1 MSCDE
6 RLSLQTSFRDG
17 GTGYNAASDNLP
29 TRISSHQDIPVKY
42 AICNETFGDMPL
54 SQALEIARD
63 AGYTGWEVAPFMIT
77 DDVASYSDAQR
88 REYRETVES
97 HGLQII
103 GLHWLLAKTE
113 GFYLTTMDEAVR
125 KNTSEYFCLLAKLCR
140 DLGGD
145 VMVLGSPQQRNFPPE
160 QTEEQAME
168 AAAACLRDVVP
179 ALEQNNVRIA
189 IEPLGRGEGNFL
201 NTAALGRDLM
211 DRVGSDHV
219 GLHLDVKAMSDE
231 PTPVPQIIRDN
242 ADAMLH
248 FHANDPNLL
257 GPGMGEV
264 DFRPILE
271 AVHEVGYQG
280 WTSVEVFDYSLGAEN
295 IARQSMQNMLAA
307 QS

>member
-1 MSCDE
+1 
-6 RLSLQTSFRDG
+6 
-17 GTGYNAASDNLP
+17 
-29 TRISSHQDIPVKY
+29 
-42 AICNETFGDMPL
+42 MPL
-54 SQALEIARD
+54 QQALQIARD

-77 DDVASYSDAQR
+77 DDLATYSADQR
-88 REYRETVES
+88 KQYRESVES
-97 HGLQII
+97 AGLQII

-113 GFYLTTMDEAVR
+113 GFYLTSPDETIR
-125 KNTSEYFCLLAKLCR
+125 QNTSKYFCLLAHLCR

-145 VMVLGSPQQRNFPPE
+145 VMVLGSPQQRNFPPS

-179 ALEQNNVRIA
+179 TLEECGVRIA

-211 DRVGSDHV
+211 QRVGSDQV

-231 PTPVPQIIRDN
+231 PTPVPQIIREN
-242 ADAMLH
+242 ADVMMH

-264 DFRPILE
+264 DFRPIF
-271 AVHEVGYQG
+271 AAIKEVGYTG
-280 WTSVEVFDYSLGAEN
+280 WTSVEVFDYSLGAEA
-295 IARQSMQNMLAA
+295 IATQSMANMIAA
-307 QS
+307 QQ